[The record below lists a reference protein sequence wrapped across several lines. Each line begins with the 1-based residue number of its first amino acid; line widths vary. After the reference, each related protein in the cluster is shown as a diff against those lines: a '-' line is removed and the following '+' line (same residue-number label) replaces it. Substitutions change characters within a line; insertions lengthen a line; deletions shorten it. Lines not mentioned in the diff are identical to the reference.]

1 MYKSNENRRIKTVC
15 DWTRKIRIKTC
26 IPAEVFVKKKNHD
39 FQLPSFLEM

>member
-1 MYKSNENRRIKTVC
+1 MKIEELKLHV
-15 DWTRKIRIKTC
+15 TRKIRIKTC